1 MYARSWKGIL
11 VAALLLAGSARADA
25 GMARMCDITGNGTVS
40 QIDAMRVLEFV
51 AGLRDLTPEQQM
63 LADASGNGRVTAYDV
78 TCIMK
83 AATGIPVAGSHC
95 DQMVQMP

>member
-1 MYARSWKGIL
+1 MHAPRWKRIFIAGF
-11 VAALLLAGSARADA
+11 LLTCAARADA
-25 GMARMCDITGNGTVS
+25 QMARMCDVTGNGTVS

-63 LADASGNGRVTAYDV
+63 LADASENGHVTTYDV

-83 AATGIPVAGSHC
+83 AATGIPVPGSHC
-95 DQMVQMP
+95 GELVQTH